1 MKRELTLG
9 TGAVP
14 VLRVSA
20 ERIRELLNRV
30 LPRECRVKKS
40 AGMFGGLGKIAH
52 LCSEFHLI
60 QATDVRQLLPV
71 GLFYGCRQAHI
82 VPTPVRS
89 VNAPAACIRWNS
101 TGKRYFFCALPVF
114 INLIVS
120 FLIEF
125 QK

>member
-9 TGAVP
+9 TPAVP

-30 LPRECRVKKS
+30 LPRECEMKKS

-52 LCSEFHLI
+52 LCSDFHLK
-60 QATDVRQLLPV
+60 QATKTLPTLAGLAFFMAVPRQ
-71 GLFYGCRQAHI
+71 RDI

-89 VNAPAACIRWNS
+89 VNAPAACFRWKS
-101 TGKRYFFCALPVF
+101 TGKRYFFCALPVYPLTYCF
-114 INLIVS
+114 IFN
-120 FLIEF
+120 
-125 QK
+125 